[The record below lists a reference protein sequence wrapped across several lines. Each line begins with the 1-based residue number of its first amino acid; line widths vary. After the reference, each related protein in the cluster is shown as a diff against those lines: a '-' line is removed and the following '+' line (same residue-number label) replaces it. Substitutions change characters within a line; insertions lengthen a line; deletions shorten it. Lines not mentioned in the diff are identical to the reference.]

1 MKKINY
7 LFLIIITFELLSCN
21 SDWLTENPLDE
32 LSEGSF
38 WKSEDDALLALTGVY
53 NYSPENS
60 GLNLQGAKWVN
71 IQSDDVTFKVGT
83 GFRIGDFKQSAEA
96 QVVRGTWQ
104 RSYRVIYR
112 CNSFLDNIDKVEM
125 DASRKAEY
133 IAEVKFLRAREYFWL
148 TQFWGDVPLIT
159 AVISIDEAN
168 SHVRNPKQEVVDFVL
183 SDLTA
188 AAASLP
194 VSRPDAQR
202 GRVIKAA
209 PLSVKGKLLMAEK
222 RWAEAASAFKA
233 VMDLG
238 YHVIDPDFEKLFQ
251 ADDNGASKEVIFHRN
266 YIAGLSGNNHA
277 QKNFMPQF
285 YGGYEEYCT
294 YQNLV
299 DAFLMNDGLSIE
311 DSPLYDSSNPF
322 VNRDPRLY
330 MSVFLPGYTVWR
342 GKTFQGH
349 PDKTDEMKK
358 LERFTGYHCK
368 KFTKEIFS
376 GDWNSAGQD
385 EIIIRYGEVLLSYLE
400 SKLEAGDVITQSI
413 LDESINKVRGRVNMP
428 FVTETDQTKLRKIV
442 RNERRVELA
451 FERCNRHWD
460 IIRWGIA
467 QDVLNQKF
475 YGMKITDDP
484 AHYTAFLVN
493 AEGHKFVVDHTGFFD
508 PNKHYLWPIPQDEL
522 DLNPNIGQNPGY

>member
-1 MKKINY
+1 MKKIIRI
-7 LFLIIITFELLSCN
+7 FLIITTFGLLGCN
-21 SDWLTENPLDE
+21 SDWLTENPLDQ

-38 WKSEDDALLALTGVY
+38 WKSENDALLALTGVY
-53 NYSPENS
+53 NYSPDAS
-60 GLNLQGAKWVN
+60 GINLATAKWIN

-83 GFRIGDFKQSAEA
+83 GFRIGDFKQPTETV
-96 QVVRGTWQ
+96 VVRGAWQ
-104 RSYRVIYR
+104 RAYRVIFR
-112 CNSFLDNIDKVEM
+112 CNLFLENIDKVEM
-125 DASRKAEY
+125 DASKKAEY

-148 TQFWGDVPLIT
+148 TQFWGDVPLIKT
-159 AVISIDEAN
+159 LISLEEAN
-168 SHVRNPKQEVVDFVL
+168 QHNRNSKQDIVDFIL
-183 SDLTA
+183 TELTA
-188 AAASLP
+188 AAADLP
-194 VSRPDAQR
+194 ISRPIDQN

-222 RWAEAASAFKA
+222 RWAEAADAFKA
-233 VMDLG
+233 VIDLG
-238 YHVIDPDFEKLFQ
+238 YHEIDPQFEDLFQ
-251 ADDNGASKEVIFHRN
+251 ADDNGFSKEVIFHRR
-266 YIAGLSGNNHA
+266 YLAGISGNNHA

-294 YQNLV
+294 YQGLV

-311 DSPLYDSSNPF
+311 DSPLYDLSNPF
-322 VNRDPRLY
+322 ENRDPRLY

-342 GKTFQGH
+342 GKVFQGH
-349 PDKTDEMKK
+349 PDLTDEMKK

-368 KFTKEIFS
+368 KFTKEDFS

-385 EIIIRYGEVLLSYLE
+385 EIIIRYAEVLLSFLE

-413 LDESINKVRGRVNMP
+413 LDQSINKVRGRVNMP
-428 FVTETDQTKLRKIV
+428 FVTETETDKLRKIV

-467 QDVLNQKF
+467 EDVLNRKF
-475 YGMKITDDP
+475 YGMKLTDDP
-484 AHYTAFLVN
+484 TNYTDFIVN
-493 AEGHKFVVDHTGFFD
+493 EKGHKLVVDHTGFFD

-522 DLNPNIGQNPGY
+522 DINPNMTQNPGY